1 MGRPRNRETVEDRE
15 EIIYALE
22 EMVQDVEENS
32 SLVELLATER
42 GLPITSHEQMH

>member
-1 MGRPRNRETVEDRE
+1 MGRPRNCETTEDRE

-32 SLVELLATER
+32 NLVELLATER
-42 GLPITSHEQMH
+42 GLPSGVREQLH